1 MFEIEYKE
9 GYTAYLD
16 WINSS
21 GPKPPTHM
29 MRTLNPLNA
38 PAGAR
43 GFNRP
48 WRTADYGYATRKSRP
63 ANEGLH

>member
-21 GPKPPTHM
+21 GPKPS
-29 MRTLNPLNA
+29 NPYDEDA
-38 PAGAR
+38 EPVECASWR
-43 GFNRP
+43 KGFQQ
-48 WRTADYGYATRKSRP
+48 AMEDS
-63 ANEGLH
+63 